1 MNDKEHIAYKVSIIS
16 IITNVFLS
24 IFKLLAGFIG
34 HSQAMISDAI
44 HSISDVLST
53 VVVIIGIRISRKE
66 NDKLHP
72 YGHERFECV
81 ASIILSFM
89 LFIVGILIG
98 YEGLQNII
106 DGNYSNLKTPSL
118 IALIA
123 AIVSIIVKESMFWY
137 TKKYAKIINSNALL
151 ADAYHHR
158 SDSLS
163 SIGSLIG
170 IIGARL
176 GFPIL
181 DSVASIII
189 CLFIIKV
196 SYDIFKDTINKM
208 VDQSCD
214 DETINIFYYDILSNE
229 NVLKIDMLKTRMFG
243 NKVYADIEIALNA
256 NLSLVA
262 AHQVAEDIHDMLES
276 KHKNLKHCMIHV
288 NPYYEKEQD

>member
-1 MNDKEHIAYKVSIIS
+1 MTSNEHIAYKVSIVS
-16 IITNVFLS
+16 IVSNVFLS
-24 IFKLLAGFIG
+24 IFKLLSGIIG

-44 HSISDVLST
+44 HSMSDVLST
-53 VVVIIGIRISRKE
+53 IAVMIGIKMSSKE

-81 ASIILSFM
+81 ASILLAFM
-89 LFIVGILIG
+89 LFIVGVLIG

-106 DGNYSNLKTPSL
+106 NGNYDNLKVPSL

-123 AIVSIIVKESMFWY
+123 AIISIITKEGMFWY

-158 SDSLS
+158 SDALS

-170 IIGARL
+170 IAGARL

-181 DSVASIII
+181 DSIASIII

-214 DETINIFYYDILSNE
+214 DETINIFYNDILE
-229 NVLKIDMLKTRMFG
+229 NKDVIKIDMLKTRIFG
-243 NKVYADIEIALNA
+243 NKIYADIEIAVNA
-256 NLSLVA
+256 NLSLIT
-262 AHQVAEDIHDMLES
+262 AHQIAEDIHDMLEE

-288 NPYYEKEQD
+288 NPYCEEVCD